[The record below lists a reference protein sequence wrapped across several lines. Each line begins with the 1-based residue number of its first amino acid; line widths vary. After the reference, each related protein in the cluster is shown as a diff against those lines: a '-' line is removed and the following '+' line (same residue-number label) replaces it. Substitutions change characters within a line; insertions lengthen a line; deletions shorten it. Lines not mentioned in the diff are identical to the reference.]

1 MHADSLTKPNGPGTA
16 GRCNDGPRNR
26 PPHEAVSEHR
36 AYLAL
41 ASAAIAAGLL
51 LSLAGCQTPAQPTY
65 GNGMVPPPATGAVGQ
80 PAPYG
85 PVGAP
90 QVSYAQTPMPGPANS
105 WQAAPAGT
113 PPPPGTVGYAAPQA
127 GAPPPQIPPGQA
139 PPVQAPPAQPAPPG
153 SQPPPTTP
161 AGSTWGWSQ
170 GQPPPAQQPPPTY
183 GNPAAPVQQ
192 GVNAQAQQLNNQA
205 QTQVNQWA
213 GQANQQIN
221 GAQQQFNNQAQAAT
235 NQFQNGVN
243 AQAQQFNGQMPQQ
256 QTTNGSW
263 WPFSDPNA
271 VPPARSTPAAVP
283 KY

>member
-1 MHADSLTKPNGPGTA
+1 MLTDSQPTRPSLALPGHSPSPGPEPAESHTGSPIA
-16 GRCNDGPRNR
+16 Q
-26 PPHEAVSEHR
+26 HR

-105 WQAAPAGT
+105 WQGAAPNGG
-113 PPPPGTVGYAAPQA
+113 PPPPGPTGYPPPAAAAAPVQ
-127 GAPPPQIPPGQA
+127 PPPPG
-139 PPVQAPPAQPAPPG
+139 G
-153 SQPPPTTP
+153 QPPPTAP

-170 GQPPPAQQPPPTY
+170 GQQPPAQQPPPTY
-183 GNPAAPVQQ
+183 GSPTAPLQQ

-205 QTQVNQWA
+205 QGQANQWA

-221 GAQQQFNNQAQAAT
+221 ATQQQFNNQAQAAT

-243 AQAQQFNGQMPQQ
+243 TQAQQFNSQMPQQ

-271 VPPARSTPAAVP
+271 IPPARSTPMSVP
-283 KY
+283 RY